1 MASEDAPPPTGDRT
15 EPGIL
20 ASMRSSRGGQRV
32 LIDLS
37 WRMIGKILLVLALLW
52 LTYQLR
58 GFLLTLFIALLLT
71 AAFAPPVAWLQRRN
85 IPRPGAV
92 TLVFL
97 AFLAFLAG
105 ILLLLIPPLIDESK
119 ELYKRLPGLVER
131 TEGILRQRYPNLYQ
145 RLQDFAD
152 RQAEGGSVDIPIS
165 VPDILSVGV
174 GIASGI
180 GDLFVALVMT
190 AYLLL
195 DGQRVYRWSVRYLPD
210 SQETKV
216 RRAIPEI
223 SQVVSGYIAGQV
235 LTSIMFGVFSFLL
248 LTVLG
253 VPQAIFLA
261 VLAAIMDAVP
271 IVGVAIATVPAALLA
286 FTVSLTAAVIVVAAY
301 IVYQQI
307 ENHVIV
313 PKIYSDRLK
322 ISSFA
327 VLVAVVIG
335 GELLGILGVLLAL
348 PIAAAIPVVERIWIG
363 ERLVSE
369 ESPVP
374 DQVLKP

>member
-1 MASEDAPPPTGDRT
+1 
-15 EPGIL
+15 
-20 ASMRSSRGGQRV
+20 
-32 LIDLS
+32 
-37 WRMIGKILLVLALLW
+37 
-52 LTYQLR
+52 
-58 GFLLTLFIALLLT
+58 
-71 AAFAPPVAWLQRRN
+71 
-85 IPRPGAV
+85 
-92 TLVFL
+92 
-97 AFLAFLAG
+97 
-105 ILLLLIPPLIDESK
+105 LLIPPLVDESK

-131 TEGILRQRYPNLYQ
+131 SEGLLQQRYPNLYQ
-145 RLQDFAD
+145 RLQEFAD
-152 RQAEGGSVDIPIS
+152 RQAEGGSLEIPFS
-165 VPDILSVGV
+165 LPDILSIGV

-210 SQETKV
+210 SQEAKV
-216 RRAIPEI
+216 RQAIPEI
-223 SQVVSGYIAGQV
+223 SHVVSGYIAGQV
-235 LTSIMFGVFSFLL
+235 LTSMMFGVFSFLL

-307 ENHVIV
+307 ENHIIV
-313 PKIYSDRLK
+313 PKIYSDTLK

-335 GELLGILGVLLAL
+335 GELLGIIGVLLAL

-363 ERLVSE
+363 ERVVSDE
-369 ESPVP
+369 ATVP
-374 DQVLKP
+374 DQALKP